1 MKITAEKVLFNKVVR
16 GSSPRRPTTF
26 TNDFSKLSGV
36 TQISQPPKPCVQ
48 LRINNKIAYKL
59 RTNRKE
65 NMGVPRRGG
74 GCLTFCHKFVTLD
87 PNNRHQMAISDNI

>member
-1 MKITAEKVLFNKVVR
+1 MLVVVVVSINVTFNQVVR

-65 NMGVPRRGG
+65 NMEKIEG
-74 GCLTFCHKFVTLD
+74 
-87 PNNRHQMAISDNI
+87 

>member
-1 MKITAEKVLFNKVVR
+1 VKITAEEVLFNKVVR

-48 LRINNKIAYKL
+48 LRINCVQIE
-59 RTNRKE
+59 RKTWGYPV
-65 NMGVPRRGG
+65 GVVG
-74 GCLTFCHKFVTLD
+74 
-87 PNNRHQMAISDNI
+87 A

>member
-65 NMGVPRRGG
+65 RMGDFTWRV
-74 GCLTFCHKFVTLD
+74 
-87 PNNRHQMAISDNI
+87 SDCEEVVRAEIRKLKL